1 MSTTSKTNNSKTKEK
16 IKLIPITIRLP
27 ESDYKSIY
35 ELATEYH
42 TNFSDVIRLSIK
54 GDLEKYFGSLR
65 FIDPN
70 QGERIEKDL
79 NDLSY
84 TCRNILNN
92 VRRIGVNYNQEI
104 KLKNAENKY
113 REVLKTSGIGS
124 NAIYDAMNELE
135 AARKEIK
142 ATCLDKDELENL
154 LSRFENAAKK
164 VEETIWPFRP

>member
-1 MSTTSKTNNSKTKEK
+1 MHVS
-16 IKLIPITIRLP
+16 
-27 ESDYKSIY
+27 
-35 ELATEYH
+35 
-42 TNFSDVIRLSIK
+42 F
-54 GDLEKYFGSLR
+54 LR
-65 FIDPN
+65 FAW
-70 QGERIEKDL
+70 QAT

-124 NAIYDAMNELE
+124 NAIYYAMNELE